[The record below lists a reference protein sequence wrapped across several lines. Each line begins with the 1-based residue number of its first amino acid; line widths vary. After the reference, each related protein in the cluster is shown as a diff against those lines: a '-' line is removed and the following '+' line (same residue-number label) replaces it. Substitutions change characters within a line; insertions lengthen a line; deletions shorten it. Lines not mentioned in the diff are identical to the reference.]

1 MLNGDV
7 MSLTN
12 KDFDEATRIG
22 SEIGTV
28 ELDYMRDLFED
39 NGFPITGK
47 RYTPDGD
54 YFWWNTPEV
63 VYVAI
68 MIYARAKN
76 RWSDPHDLMWR
87 WCVFEGLASFFRLTG
102 SLEDR
107 TILNA
112 SPFNQKPDQ
121 SQRLGLEM
129 ARVDLV
135 NKNHNKITRYLRQKY
150 VKPVTPEPVSQQTE
164 ISGLQEQVLQSILS
178 DLQ

>member
-1 MLNGDV
+1 

-28 ELDYMRDLFED
+28 ELDYLRDLFED
-39 NGFPITGK
+39 NGFPITGE
-47 RYTPDGD
+47 RYTPDRD

-102 SLEDR
+102 SLEHR
-107 TILNA
+107 TILNT
-112 SPFNQKPDQ
+112 SPLRGNDQKEQ
-121 SQRLGLEM
+121 LGREM
-129 ARVDLV
+129 ARVDLA

-150 VKPVTPEPVSQQTE
+150 VKPATPEPVSQPTE
-164 ISGLQEQVLQSILS
+164 ISGLQEQVLRSILS